1 MDIITRSKTGYQ
13 TNKFSYTLLYILSS
27 SSLKNFLFLDVTK
40 LLFVNKILS
49 KNIKKK
55 IPLFISLL
63 KEFLKH
69 KKIFKTIKMYS
80 LRFEKT
86 HFLNKI
92 KKIEISKKIYNL
104 VIKNLRIFKNN
115 RNIKAK
121 NLLQINLNIFRN
133 RGYLL
138 DKKYDILLKM

>member
-1 MDIITRSKTGYQ
+1 
-13 TNKFSYTLLYILSS
+13 
-27 SSLKNFLFLDVTK
+27 
-40 LLFVNKILS
+40 
-49 KNIKKK
+49 
-55 IPLFISLL
+55 
-63 KEFLKH
+63 
-69 KKIFKTIKMYS
+69 MYS